1 MVGYDGGFNLG
12 PVLERFVEFHMAGR
26 FSNLEFDNSHG
37 EQQESTVETPSS
49 ERDAWQILE
58 HARIAHWDGQFETA
72 LRLYTRALREDR
84 KLIRAWVGQV
94 QMLVD
99 LREYRE
105 ARIWSDKALEL
116 FRNNGELLAA
126 KAQACIRLKDKA
138 SALACSDGAI
148 QAAGTS
154 PWRWEVRG
162 EVLLA
167 RGDRQFDL
175 CFQKALE
182 DLAADWFDRVMISR
196 IYRFYGRYASAMNYL
211 QQAIELAPTKAY
223 SWFEIGECQRS
234 LGLIGVAQT
243 SYKRCLE
250 LRPDCR
256 EADDALGAIDSVS
269 FSDWVRSLFSRWSGR

>member
-1 MVGYDGGFNLG
+1 
-12 PVLERFVEFHMAGR
+12 MAGR
-26 FSNLEFDNSHG
+26 FSNLEFDNSHR
-37 EQQESTVETPSS
+37 EQSECTVESTASD
-49 ERDAWQILE
+49 RDAWQILE
-58 HARIAHWDGQFETA
+58 RAKAAHWDGQFESA
-72 LRLYTRALREDR
+72 LRLYTRALQEDR

-99 LREYRE
+99 LGEFRE

-126 KAQACIRLKDKA
+126 KAQACTRLKDKA
-138 SALACSDGAI
+138 SALACSDGSI

-167 RGDRQFDL
+167 RSDRQFDL
-175 CFQKALE
+175 CFQKAIE
-182 DLAADWFDRVMISR
+182 DPAADWFDRIMISR
-196 IYRFYGRYASAMNYL
+196 IYRFYGRYASAMNYM

-223 SWFEIGECQRS
+223 SWFEIGECQRH
-234 LGLIGVAQT
+234 LGLIGAALT
-243 SYKRCLE
+243 SYQRCLE

-256 EADDALGAIDSVS
+256 EADDALGALDSVS
-269 FSDWVRSLFSRWSGR
+269 FPDWLRSIFRRWRRR